1 MNNDAINFAE
11 QKEVS
16 VTEVNRNRKLRTI
29 SFVLVAMMFL
39 ASVMIFII
47 HLYVNKQFVE
57 ASLINKS
64 FISELTSPDNKK
76 KESLFFLIKNRLT
89 MIGRLKQ
96 TRSEKSD
103 LLKQIEN
110 INQVITIK
118 NLNVKG
124 NIIEIILETDNYEK
138 FDSLLTNLDQY
149 KIDKKSVLV
158 KQTNFTDQKYRI
170 SLSFSFL

>member
-1 MNNDAINFAE
+1 MNNNAINFAE

-16 VTEVNRNRKLRTI
+16 VTEVKRDLKLRTI
-29 SFVLVAMMFL
+29 SFVLVVTMFL
-39 ASVMIFII
+39 ASATIFAVR
-47 HLYVNKQFVE
+47 LYVNKQLVE
-57 ASLINKS
+57 AGLVNKS
-64 FISELTSPDNKK
+64 FISELTSADNKK

-89 MIGRLKQ
+89 MINRLKQ

-103 LLKQIEN
+103 LLKEIEN

-118 NLNVKG
+118 NINVKG
-124 NIIEIILETDNYEK
+124 RIIEIILETDNHEK
-138 FDSLLTNLDQY
+138 LNSLLTNLDQY